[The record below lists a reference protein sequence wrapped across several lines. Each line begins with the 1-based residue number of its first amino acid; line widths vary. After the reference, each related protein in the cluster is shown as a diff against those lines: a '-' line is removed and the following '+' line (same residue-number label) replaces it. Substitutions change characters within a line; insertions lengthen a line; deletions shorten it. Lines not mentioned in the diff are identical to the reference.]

1 MAQPLLPDDLW
12 EVIQPLLPAH
22 PRSPKGGRPRLDDR
36 AALTGILFVL
46 KTGIPWEDLP
56 AELGCGSGMTG
67 WRRLAEWQEAGV
79 WWDVVQLL
87 LSRLRHADRL
97 DFSRFIVDSTHV
109 RAYGGGSATG
119 PSPVDRRKRGSKQH
133 FIVDGRGVP
142 LAVVVTAANC
152 NDTETTLDL
161 VDLVPPLAGKVGHPR
176 QRPERVQGDRG
187 YDDEGDREA
196 LRQRGIEPVLAKRG
210 TPHGNGLGVFRWV
223 VERSISWF
231 HQYRR
236 LRTRYERRD
245 ELHYAFCML
254 AAALIIVKVFL

>member
-1 MAQPLLPDDLW
+1 MAKALLPDDLW
-12 EVIQPLLPAH
+12 EVIRPLLPQH
-22 PRSPKGGRPRLDDR
+22 PPSPKGGRPRLDDR

-56 AELGCGSGMTG
+56 AELGCGSGMTC

-79 WWDVVQLL
+79 WWDVVQIL
-87 LSRLRHADRL
+87 LSRLRRADRI

-109 RAYGGGSATG
+109 RAYGGGTATG

-133 FIVDGRGVP
+133 FIVDGQGVP
-142 LAVVVTAANC
+142 LAVVVTAANV

-176 QRPERVQGDRG
+176 QRPDRVQGDRG
-187 YDDEGDREA
+187 YDDEGDREG
-196 LRQRGIEPVLAKRG
+196 LRQRRIEPVLAKRG
-210 TPHGNGLGVFRWV
+210 TPHGSGLGVFRWV
-223 VERSISWF
+223 VERSIGWF

-245 ELHYAFCML
+245 EIHYAFCML
-254 AAALIIVKVFL
+254 AAALIIVKVFM

>member
-1 MAQPLLPDDLW
+1 MAKSLLPDELW
-12 EVIQPLLPAH
+12 EVIRPLLPQH
-22 PRSPKGGRPRLDDR
+22 PPAPKGGRPRVDDR

-56 AELGCGSGMTG
+56 VEMGCGCGRTC
-67 WRRLAEWQEAGV
+67 WRRLAEWPAAGV
-79 WWDVVQLL
+79 WWDVVQAL
-87 LSRLRHADRL
+87 LSGLRHADRI
-97 DFSRFIVDSTHV
+97 DFSRFIVDSSHV
-109 RAYGGGSATG
+109 RAYGGGTATG

-133 FIVDGRGVP
+133 FIVDGSGVP

-161 VDLVPPLAGKVGHPR
+161 VDLVPPMAGKVGHPR
-176 QRPERVQGDRG
+176 QRPQRLQGDRG

-210 TPHGNGLGVFRWV
+210 TPHGSGLGVFRWV

-245 ELHYAFCML
+245 ELHYAFCLL
-254 AAALIIVKVFL
+254 ATALIIVKVFM